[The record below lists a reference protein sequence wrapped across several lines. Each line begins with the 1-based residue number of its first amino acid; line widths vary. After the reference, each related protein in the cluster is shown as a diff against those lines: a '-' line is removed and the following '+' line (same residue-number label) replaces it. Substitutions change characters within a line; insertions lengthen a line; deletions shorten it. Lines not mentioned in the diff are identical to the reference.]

1 MRNNRSL
8 TSVPVKAT
16 ENPVE
21 EKAMETTAASKSGMK
36 RMARAPKP
44 ASKSSSFFC
53 DKISQ
58 TFFFFFWLGLALAA
72 VEKKRAPAVQPHS
85 SSSRKAGC
93 SFAPPSLCARRV
105 PQDVLLGI
113 AWQ

>member
-1 MRNNRSL
+1 VRNNRSL
-8 TSVPVKAT
+8 TSVLEMAT

-21 EKAMETTAASKSGMK
+21 ENSMETTAASKSGMR

-44 ASKSSSFFC
+44 ASKKSSFFC

-58 TFFFFFWLGLALAA
+58 TFFFFWLGCCR
-72 VEKKRAPAVQPHS
+72 EKTGTCHPAP
-85 SSSRKAGC
+85 
-93 SFAPPSLCARRV
+93 LELV
-105 PQDVLLGI
+105 PQSGLQLCPAQLVHPQSPTGEVLLGI